1 MSKTLH
7 FVGISGSLRKGSHNT
22 SLLHSCLNLLPE
34 DTSMEILRFDDV
46 PVYNGDFDLPLSDSR
61 PEPVNKFRDVLI
73 RADAIV
79 IVSPEYNYSIP
90 GGLKNALDWASRG
103 DDAPIMRKP
112 VALMG
117 VTPGMWGTL
126 RMQFA
131 FHALFQAFDMKVAY
145 KPEIMVAQGKTKFD
159 ESGILSDEFT
169 IGLIKKKLLA
179 LRELALKQ

>member
-1 MSKTLH
+1 MAKTLH

-22 SLLHSCLNLLPE
+22 SLLRSCLDLLPE
-34 DTSMEILRFDDV
+34 NTSMEILSFEDV

-61 PEPVNKFRDVLI
+61 PDAVNRFREVLKK
-73 RADAIV
+73 ADALV

-103 DDAPIMRKP
+103 DDAPIMHKP

-145 KPEIMVAQGKTKFD
+145 KPEIMIGQAKSKFD
-159 ESGILSDEFT
+159 DNNLMTDEFT
-169 IGLIKKKLLA
+169 LGLVRKKLLA
-179 LRELALKQ
+179 LRDLALME